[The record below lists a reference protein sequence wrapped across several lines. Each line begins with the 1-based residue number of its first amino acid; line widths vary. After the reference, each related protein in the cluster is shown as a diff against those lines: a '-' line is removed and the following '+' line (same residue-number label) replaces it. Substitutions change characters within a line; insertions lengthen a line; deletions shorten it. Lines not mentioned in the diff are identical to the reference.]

1 MAAKL
6 KESERIKEPIPIE
19 LHSISDVSARAREI
33 HEMIA
38 RRAYALYEG
47 RGHIHGH
54 DREDWLQAESEVL
67 ALLCVG
73 FTTMNGDLRV
83 DIGITASELP
93 HLRMSL
99 DPWRLI
105 ISGRRDV
112 SREPMAE
119 GHKKSTPAEIFQVV
133 NFPFQVEPSGA
144 KATFSNGLLELHIP
158 KAGKMERYAGA
169 KAA

>member
-6 KESERIKEPIPIE
+6 TESERIKEPIPIE

-54 DREDWLQAESEVL
+54 DREDWLQ
-67 ALLCVG
+67 
-73 FTTMNGDLRV
+73 
-83 DIGITASELP
+83 TASELP